1 MKFST
6 SAVTTATAIIAFFG
20 APVSS
25 KKKRYSKSGGGASL
39 PLEPYRYFEPA
50 DFEGSYKTCFLTAI
64 RKAADSQFDGS
75 YHLCE
80 GDPITMSIQNF
91 TKIDDYGAYQST
103 SEGVPE
109 EGIDLGSFQG
119 IANGNT
125 LPMASFGPGIYAV
138 AGPENGFQPDLIP
151 NNTPD
156 RRTCT
161 MFAGN
166 VMECAS
172 FYTEYCNG
180 VLEN

>member
-50 DFEGSYKTCFLTAI
+50 DFEGSYKTCFATAI

-125 LPMASFGPGIYAV
+125 LPMASFGPGIYA
-138 AGPENGFQPDLIP
+138 ATLLELIP

>member
-1 MKFST
+1 MKFCT

-25 KKKRYSKSGGGASL
+25 KKKRYSKSGSGASL

-50 DFEGSYKTCFLTAI
+50 DFEGSYKTCFATAI
-64 RKAADSQFDGS
+64 RNSASSFGGEGT

-80 GDPITMSIQNF
+80 GDPITVSLQKF
-91 TKIDDYGAYQST
+91 TKTDDYGGYQST

-125 LPMASFGPGIYAV
+125 LPMASFGEGIYTP
-138 AGPENGFQPDLIP
+138 AGPQNGFQPDLIP

-161 MFAGN
+161 MFADN

-172 FYTEYCNG
+172 FFT
-180 VLEN
+180 